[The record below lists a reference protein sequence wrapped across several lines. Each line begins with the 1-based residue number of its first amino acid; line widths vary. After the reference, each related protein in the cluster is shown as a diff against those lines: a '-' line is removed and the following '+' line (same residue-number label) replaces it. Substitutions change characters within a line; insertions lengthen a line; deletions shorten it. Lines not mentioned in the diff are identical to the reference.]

1 MATRTTFTLP
11 RSRVDITVTG
21 VTDVGKR
28 RRVNEDSIIMASPIF
43 AVADGM
49 GGHQRGDEA
58 SRVVVEQLQLSV
70 RPGEPTSPEVVF
82 TGITAANGR
91 ILAWAEDGGVAG
103 STVAGVALV
112 SLSSQADSH
121 WMVFNIGDSR
131 VYLLE
136 GQQLRQITVDHS
148 AVQELIDQG
157 SISQSEAA
165 THPQRN
171 VVTRAVGV
179 ESDADPDVWLLP
191 AEGHQM
197 FIICSD
203 GLSREMPDEEIR
215 QILLSAPRD
224 PSRAL
229 VDRAL
234 EAGARDNVSAVVL
247 DALSVDTTPPSPGY
261 HDTRGLGALEE
272 TLPRST

>member
-1 MATRTTFTLP
+1 MATRTTYSLP
-11 RSRVDITVTG
+11 RSRVEITVTG
-21 VTDVGKR
+21 VTDVGRR

-70 RPGEPTSPEVVF
+70 RPGEPSSPEVVF
-82 TGITAANGR
+82 TGITAANAR
-91 ILAWAEDGGVAG
+91 ILSWADEGGVAG

-112 SLSSQADSH
+112 SLSPQADSH

-131 VYLLE
+131 VYILN
-136 GQQLRQITVDHS
+136 GSHLRQITVDHS
-148 AVQELIDQG
+148 AVQELIDDG
-157 SISQSEAA
+157 SITPEAAA

-179 ESDADPDVWLLP
+179 ETDADPDVWLLP
-191 AEGHQM
+191 AEGHQT
-197 FIICSD
+197 FIVCSD
-203 GLSREMPDEEIR
+203 GLSREVTDDEIR
-215 QILLSAPRD
+215 SILLEGPAD
-224 PSRAL
+224 PAQAL

-234 EAGARDNVSAVVL
+234 ASGARDNVSALVV
-247 DALSVDTTPPSPGY
+247 DTVSIDTTPPSPGY

-272 TLPRST
+272 TLPRSR

>member
-1 MATRTTFTLP
+1 MATRTTFSLP
-11 RSRVDITVTG
+11 RSRVDISVTG
-21 VTDVGKR
+21 MTDVGR
-28 RRVNEDSIIMASPIF
+28 RRRINEDSIIMASPIF

-82 TGITAANGR
+82 TGITAANAR
-91 ILAWAEDGGVAG
+91 ILSWADEGGLAG

-131 VYLLE
+131 VYVLD
-136 GQQLRQITVDHS
+136 GQRLRQVTVDHS

-157 SISQSEAA
+157 IISPAEAA

-179 ESDADPDVWLLP
+179 EADADPDVWLLP
-191 AEGHQM
+191 AEGHQL

-203 GLSREMPDEEIR
+203 GLSREVSDEEIR
-215 QILLSAPRD
+215 SILLDAPAD
-224 PSRAL
+224 PSKAL

-234 EAGARDNVSAVVL
+234 EAGARDNVSAIVV
-247 DALSVDTTPPSPGY
+247 DALSVDMTPPSPGY

-272 TLPRST
+272 TLPRLK

>member
-1 MATRTTFTLP
+1 MATRTTFSLP

-21 VTDVGKR
+21 MTDVGR
-28 RRVNEDSIIMASPIF
+28 RRRINEDSIIMASPIF

-70 RPGEPTSPEVVF
+70 RPGEPTSPETVF
-82 TGITAANGR
+82 TGITAANAR
-91 ILAWAEDGGVAG
+91 ILSWADEGGLAG

-131 VYLLE
+131 VYVLD
-136 GQQLRQITVDHS
+136 GQRLRQVTVDHS
-148 AVQELIDQG
+148 AVQELIDHG
-157 SISQSEAA
+157 SISPAEAA

-179 ESDADPDVWLLP
+179 EADADPDVWLLP

-203 GLSREMPDEEIR
+203 GLSREVSDEEIR
-215 QILLSAPRD
+215 SILLDAPAD
-224 PSRAL
+224 PSKAL
-229 VDRAL
+229 VDRAV
-234 EAGARDNVSAVVL
+234 EAGARDNVSAIVV
-247 DALSVDTTPPSPGY
+247 DALSVDMTPPSPGY

-272 TLPRST
+272 TLPRLK

>member
-1 MATRTTFTLP
+1 M
-11 RSRVDITVTG
+11 
-21 VTDVGKR
+21 TDVGR
-28 RRVNEDSIIMASPIF
+28 RRRINEDSIIMASPIF

-70 RPGEPTSPEVVF
+70 RPGEPTSPETVF
-82 TGITAANGR
+82 TGITAANAR
-91 ILAWAEDGGVAG
+91 ILSWADEGGLAG

-131 VYLLE
+131 VYVLD
-136 GQQLRQITVDHS
+136 GQRLRQVTVDHS
-148 AVQELIDQG
+148 AVQELIDHG
-157 SISQSEAA
+157 RISPAEAA

-179 ESDADPDVWLLP
+179 EADADPDVWLLP

-203 GLSREMPDEEIR
+203 GLSREVSDEEIR
-215 QILLSAPRD
+215 SILLDAPAD
-224 PSRAL
+224 PSKAL
-229 VDRAL
+229 VDRAV
-234 EAGARDNVSAVVL
+234 EAGARDNVSAIVV
-247 DALSVDTTPPSPGY
+247 DALSVDMTPPSPGY

-272 TLPRST
+272 TLPRLK

>member
-1 MATRTTFTLP
+1 MATRTTFSLP

-21 VTDVGKR
+21 MTDVGR
-28 RRVNEDSIIMASPIF
+28 RRRINEDSIIMASPIF

-70 RPGEPTSPEVVF
+70 RPGEPTSPETVF
-82 TGITAANGR
+82 TGITAANAR
-91 ILAWAEDGGVAG
+91 ILSWADEGGLAG

-131 VYLLE
+131 VYVLD
-136 GQQLRQITVDHS
+136 GQRLRQVTVDHS
-148 AVQELIDQG
+148 AVQELIDHG
-157 SISQSEAA
+157 RISPAEAA

-179 ESDADPDVWLLP
+179 EADADPDVWLLP

-203 GLSREMPDEEIR
+203 GLSREVSDEEIR
-215 QILLSAPRD
+215 SILLDAPAD
-224 PSRAL
+224 PSKAL
-229 VDRAL
+229 VDRAV
-234 EAGARDNVSAVVL
+234 EAGARDNVSAIVV
-247 DALSVDTTPPSPGY
+247 DALSVDMTPPSPGY

-272 TLPRST
+272 TLPRLK

>member
-1 MATRTTFTLP
+1 MATRTTYSLP

-28 RRVNEDSIIMASPIF
+28 RRINEDSIIMASPIF

-70 RPGEPTSPEVVF
+70 RPGEPSSPEVVF
-82 TGITAANGR
+82 TGITAANAR
-91 ILAWAEDGGVAG
+91 ILSWADEGGLAG

-112 SLSSQADSH
+112 SLSAQADSH

-131 VYLLE
+131 VYVLDGE
-136 GQQLRQITVDHS
+136 QLRQVTVDHS

-157 SISQSEAA
+157 SITPSEAA

-179 ESDADPDVWLLP
+179 ETDADPDVWLLP
-191 AEGHQM
+191 VEGHQM

-203 GLSREMPDEEIR
+203 GLSREISDEEIR
-215 QILLSAPRD
+215 SILLEAPRD
-224 PSRAL
+224 PAKAL
-229 VDRAL
+229 VDRAV
-234 EAGARDNVSAVVL
+234 EAGARDNVSAVVV
-247 DALSVDTTPPSPGY
+247 DALSVDMTPPSPGY

-272 TLPRST
+272 TLPRPK